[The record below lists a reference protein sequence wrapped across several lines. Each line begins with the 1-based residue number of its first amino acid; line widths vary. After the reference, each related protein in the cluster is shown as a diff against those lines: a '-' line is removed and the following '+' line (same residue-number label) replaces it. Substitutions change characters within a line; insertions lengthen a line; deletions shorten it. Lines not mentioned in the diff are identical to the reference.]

1 MNGGGVPRRPFGWT
15 GEALPI
21 LGLGTWM
28 IEQTGRDGAVE
39 ALRCGLDA
47 GMTLLDTAEMYGN
60 GATEEIVGEAIRGKR
75 ADVFLI
81 TKLLPSNASYDGALK
96 ACEASLK
103 RLGVDCID
111 LYLLH
116 WESKHPLRETMRA
129 MEQLVARGTIRYIG
143 VSNFDVEQLR
153 QAEAALRHNRLACNQ
168 VLYHLKD
175 RGIERKLIPYCRE
188 RGVAVIGYSP
198 FGHRDFP
205 KPSTVGAAI
214 LEEIALRH
222 KRTARQVALNFLTA
236 HGVFSIPKSGN
247 PGHVRENSGGAGW
260 QLTPEE
266 YGVIDRAFPAPARDV
281 ALGMI

>member
-1 MNGGGVPRRPFGWT
+1 MSEAGVPRRAFGWT
-15 GEALPI
+15 GEALPV

-28 IEQTGRDGAVE
+28 IEQTGRDAALA
-39 ALRCGLDA
+39 ALRCGVEA

-60 GATEEIVGEAIRGKR
+60 GLTEELVGEAIRGKR
-75 ADVFLI
+75 AEVFLV
-81 TKLLPSNASYDGALK
+81 TKVLPSNASFDGALK

-103 RLGVDCID
+103 RLGVDCVD

-129 MEQLVARGTIRYIG
+129 MEQLVARRMIRYIG

-153 QAEAALRHNRLACNQ
+153 EAEAALRHNRLACDQ

-188 RGVAVIGYSP
+188 RGIAVMGYSP

-205 KPSTVGAAI
+205 KPNTVGSAI

-222 KRTARQVALNFLTA
+222 KRTARQVVLNFLTA
-236 HGVFSIPKSGN
+236 HGVFAIPKSGN

-260 QLTPEE
+260 QLTQEE